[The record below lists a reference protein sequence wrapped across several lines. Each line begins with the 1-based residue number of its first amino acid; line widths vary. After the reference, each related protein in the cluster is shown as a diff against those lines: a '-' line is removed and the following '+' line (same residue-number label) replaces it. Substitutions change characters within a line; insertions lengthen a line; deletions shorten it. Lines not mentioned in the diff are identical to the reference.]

1 MGNSLV
7 IDDGPYQRE
16 RQEAHAQNLGSTQ
29 LEEDQGLGRQAE
41 IRADIATG
49 RLTDHAHRMG
59 KFTKKRDAMKAVR
72 RTRYLHYNEG
82 GVVNKKKPIVKG
94 RKGGAHRARR
104 HRRQKKR
111 FGQAMGLAAIATRG
125 SRPIRAPLF

>member
-7 IDDGPYQRE
+7 IDGGPYQQE
-16 RQEAHAQNLGSTQ
+16 RREAHAQNLGSTQ
-29 LEEDQGLGRQAE
+29 LEEDKGLGRQAE

-59 KFTKKRDAMKAVR
+59 KFTKKRNARQAVR

-94 RKGGAHRARR
+94 RKGGARR
-104 HRRQKKR
+104 HRRRKKNLKN
-111 FGQAMGLAAIATRG
+111 AMTLASIAANPG
-125 SRPIRAPLF
+125 RPVLF

>member
-1 MGNSLV
+1 MGNSLL
-7 IDDGPYQRE
+7 IDGGPYQRE
-16 RQEAHAQNLGSTQ
+16 RRDAHVQNLGSTQ

-59 KFTKKRDAMKAVR
+59 KFTKKRDAMQAVR

-82 GVVNKKKPIVKG
+82 GVVNKTKPIMKG
-94 RKGGAHRARR
+94 RKGGAYRARR
-104 HRRQKKR
+104 GRRYKN
-111 FGQAMGLAAIATRG
+111 
-125 SRPIRAPLF
+125 